1 MAMDFRITADW
12 GVDAWSFYL
21 AVGPCLNVPPS
32 VEVEVEVIDRVAVSF
47 IDERFGNPTRGV
59 WYLTRSQFEAVPM
72 RPRVTWRLFVQSEC
86 HTLTTSAGIILGVLP
101 RDTSEGIILGGRSPG
116 HSHNAAD

>member
-21 AVGPCLNVPPS
+21 VVGPFLNVPPS

-101 RDTSEGIILGGRSPG
+101 RPGRSPG